1 MTGNLSIES
10 AAPILTLKDTT
21 DNDDQRINFVDSAGA
36 TNYQIATG
44 NSSGGSFHDAFSII
58 NSTSNDIEI
67 VDGSTKVVAIDG
79 NGVAVTGLLSATT
92 KSFVIDHPTKPGY
105 KLRHGSLEGPENG
118 VYVRGQTQENV
129 ILLPDYWAG
138 LVDEDSITVNITP
151 IGRDQGIYVESWDVS
166 RVVLSGTAINCFYT
180 VYAERKD
187 VEPFEVEYIA

>member
-1 MTGNLSIES
+1 MSASVLRVLLQKLDVAGNV
-10 AAPILTLKDTT
+10 T
-21 DNDDQRINFVDSAGA
+21 
-36 TNYQIATG
+36 
-44 NSSGGSFHDAFSII
+44 
-58 NSTSNDIEI
+58 
-67 VDGSTKVVAIDG
+67 
-79 NGVAVTGLLSATT
+79 VTGLSSATT
-92 KSFVIDHPTKPGY
+92 KSFVIDHPTKPGH

-187 VEPFEVEYIA
+187 VEPFEVEYEG